1 MCITLPVCSTSL
13 PHFNKAWRDT
23 VHYEGNYAPIFHCPF
38 LKKKQH
44 SRSTARHN
52 KNSFSLSSRIQAQ
65 KTQTLNSSNLK
76 PSVRRKRSLSKNPS
90 NFPPERRLQVLCP
103 FEAISLLV
111 TSLRAEGGLVNVWS
125 SIPEKIAE
133 VGVVSCFLLTS
144 QGETREKRE

>member
-44 SRSTARHN
+44 SWSTARHN
-52 KNSFSLSSRIQAQ
+52 KNSFSQSLILTKFTNPSP
-65 KTQTLNSSNLK
+65 KNPNPPSSNLK

-125 SIPEKIAE
+125 SIPEKNRWSWCFY
-133 VGVVSCFLLTS
+133 VVFS
-144 QGETREKRE
+144 